1 MAKIYE
7 ISTFWRGSFQRSG
20 NNLFEH
26 KKVFQ
31 IIGTVLRAEHSI
43 KFFTS
48 IFQDFCLNLKSIITI
63 IKELMNGF
71 WNDFTRTAHDACFYL
86 YGYKNK
92 TNIKVAVSNVN
103 IKIHQLFS
111 KQRILDVCV
120 TIAQWKISGNLTRI
134 CF

>member
-1 MAKIYE
+1 MKLSF
-7 ISTFWRGSFQRSG
+7 ISTFWQGSFQRSE
-20 NNLFEH
+20 NNLFKY

-31 IIGTVLRAEHSI
+31 IIGTVLRAEQSI

-48 IFQDFCLNLKSIITI
+48 IFQDFCLNFESIITI

-71 WNDFTRTAHDACFYL
+71 WNDFTRTPHDACFYL

-92 TNIKVAVSNVN
+92 TNMKVAVSNVN

-111 KQRILDVCV
+111 KQRILEVCV